1 MKDIQTTFGK
11 HLTKKLNLNSYRM
24 RLKNLDS
31 TSNSNIFGDNCPIF
45 PILFLNER

>member
-1 MKDIQTTFGK
+1 MFETLII
-11 HLTKKLNLNSYRM
+11 LYRM

-45 PILFLNER
+45 PILFLNERLIQAKINDQ